1 MGDAVSSETGTRQP
15 PARGLRLLAR
25 QAGRAALHL
34 AYPPR
39 CLACPAPVADDGAL
53 CPSCWRDAAFV
64 DGLACDSCG
73 LALPGRVEDGPV
85 QCDDCL
91 TIARPWGRGRSVF
104 MYGGTARQVVLALKY
119 RDAQHLA
126 GPAGR
131 WLARAVAGLVRPDT
145 LVAPVPL
152 HWWRLFR
159 RRYNQSA
166 LLSAALARELER
178 EHCPDL
184 LVRKRLTGIQDGR
197 SREGRFANLAGAIHP
212 HPRRAARIAGRHV
225 LLVDDVMTSGATLAA
240 CTEACYR
247 AGADLVDVAVLA
259 RVARDG

>member
-1 MGDAVSSETGTRQP
+1 MSSGTGIDGGIDARRPGGIG
-15 PARGLRLLAR
+15 PALRAAGRGL
-25 QAGRAALHL
+25 LHL

-39 CLACPAPVADDGAL
+39 CIACPEPVGEEGGL
-53 CPSCWRDAAFV
+53 CPGCWRDAAFI

-73 LALPGRVEDGPV
+73 VALPGRADEGPV

-91 TIARPWGRGRSVF
+91 TVARPWGRGRAVF
-104 MYGGTARQVVLALKY
+104 AYGGTGRQIVLALKH

-126 GPAGR
+126 RPAGH
-131 WLARAVAGLVRPDT
+131 WLAGRVAELLRDDT
-145 LVAPVPL
+145 LIAPVPL

-166 LLSAALARELER
+166 LLAAALAQETGAA
-178 EHCPDL
+178 HCPDL
-184 LVRKRLTGIQDGR
+184 LIRSRATASQDGR
-197 SREGRFANLAGAIHP
+197 SRNARFDNLAGAIRP
-212 HPRRAARIAGRHV
+212 HPRRESRIAGRHI
-225 LLVDDVMTSGATLAA
+225 LLIDDVMTSGATLAA

-259 RVARDG
+259 RVGREE